1 MRKINLGKKTS
12 ILANDVTLAKAQIGE
27 GRQLSSDQAQPFKH
41 NKTNQISMGEF
52 QTTNK
57 NKKMHVLEFQL
68 STSF

>member
-1 MRKINLGKKTS
+1 VRKINLGKKTS

-27 GRQLSSDQAQPFKH
+27 GRQLSSDQAKPH

-57 NKKMHVLEFQL
+57 NKKMHVSEFQL